1 MRFLLPSAVLFGFAS
16 ICSAEPSSSVQYL
29 MKEPVTLFDWGIIRL
44 HDYVEEYAS
53 DYLKRG
59 SVQDIYSTVRYD
71 LLRNEIIISFVVTRS
86 ANPNGESP
94 TLVKRSCKNICQSII
109 REMRREF
116 FADRNDEVR
125 RSSGI
130 YRFFAHLGVRGD
142 KEPLDCYEEIEKI
155 TVITVS
161 VYSEQ
166 DPGKLILHAS
176 SPLMDKEIT
185 FSGTR

>member
-1 MRFLLPSAVLFGFAS
+1 
-16 ICSAEPSSSVQYL
+16 

-44 HDYVEEYAS
+44 YNYVEEYAKH
-53 DYLKRG
+53 YLKTK

-71 LLRNEIIISFVVTRS
+71 LLRNEIIIAFVVTRKS
-86 ANPNGESP
+86 DPRGESP
-94 TLVKRSCKNICQSII
+94 NLAKASSKDICRSII
-109 REMRREF
+109 QELRREF

-130 YRFFAHLGVRGD
+130 YRFFAHVGVRGD

-161 VYSEQ
+161 VYGEKN
-166 DPGKLILHAS
+166 PGKLIVHAS
-176 SPLMDKEIT
+176 SPLMDKEII
-185 FSGTR
+185 FSGAR